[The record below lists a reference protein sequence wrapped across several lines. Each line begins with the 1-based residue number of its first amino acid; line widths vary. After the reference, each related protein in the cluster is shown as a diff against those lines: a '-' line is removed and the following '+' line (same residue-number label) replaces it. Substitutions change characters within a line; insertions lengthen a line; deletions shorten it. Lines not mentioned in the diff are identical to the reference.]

1 MFIPRIKICGLT
13 RACDVDAAVS
23 AGADALGFVF
33 YGKSP
38 RYVEPPQAAK
48 LVAGMPP
55 FVTSV
60 GLFVDAAADEVVH
73 ALKTGRLDLLQ
84 FHGDESPGYCEQF
97 DRPYIKAVRVKPGL
111 NLLEYAERYASARG
125 LLLDAY
131 VEGVPGGTGATFD
144 WTLIPPQ
151 LPLPVI
157 LSGGLDAAN
166 VESAARAVRP
176 WAVDVSSGVESSKG
190 IKDASKIAAFI
201 NGVRNANV

>member
-1 MFIPRIKICGLT
+1 MPIPRIKICGLT
-13 RACDVDAAVS
+13 RACDVDAATA

-33 YGKSP
+33 YAKSP
-38 RYVEPPQAAK
+38 RYVEPSQAAK
-48 LVAGMPP
+48 LIAGMPP

-60 GLFVDAAADEVVH
+60 GLFVDAAIDEVLHV
-73 ALKTGRLDLLQ
+73 LKTSRLDLLQ
-84 FHGDESPGYCEQF
+84 FHGDESPDYCEQF

-125 LLLDAY
+125 LLLDTY

-176 WAVDVSSGVESSKG
+176 WAVDVSSGVEASKG
-190 IKDASKIAAFI
+190 IKDASKIVAFI